1 MSIELQVSKLSWMR
15 FLPQIYQVSSDE
27 NNAFLQNLLW
37 IFQQIHDSVRTQIDD
52 VHTLFRPA
60 DAPAEFLPWLAG
72 WIALQLEDD
81 WPDEKKRRWMRAAPA
96 LYHIRGTRKA
106 LELLLEI
113 YIGVRPRILE
123 NEWPQGAFRVEV
135 SSVIG
140 ESSTI
145 LPPMNLTNCFVV
157 ELPLEAKSVSD
168 EQIIRIHRVIQAEKP
183 AHTTYFLRFEA
194 QEEVDDWGP
203 FMTIG
208 DDQVGAAH
216 RRKAVGDDDGGAPG
230 HQGVERVAPPRS
242 GFAGPTGAVKTKLT
256 PPLCAHRLRTL
267 SASSRPTSSMSR
279 ACWKRAHVVV
289 ASAQSAA
296 PRRRRSMQRRW
307 RT

>member
-1 MSIELQVSKLSWMR
+1 MNEAARGGRGIGKRPRKLVVPDVGGLALADAQIVLAQAGFAPGIPRYTTSYEPENTVVGQQPGRGLLVDSSTAIELQVSKLSWMR

-37 IFQQIHDSVRTQIDD
+37 IFQQIHDSVRTRIDD
-52 VHTLFRPA
+52 VHLLFRPA

-145 LPPMNLTNCFVV
+145 LPPMNLNNCFVV
-157 ELPLEAKSVSD
+157 ELPLEAKNVSD

-194 QEEVDDWGP
+194 QEAVDDWGP

-208 DDQVGAAH
+208 DDQVGAA
-216 RRKAVGDDDGGAPG
+216 
-230 HQGVERVAPPRS
+230 
-242 GFAGPTGAVKTKLT
+242 
-256 PPLCAHRLRTL
+256 
-267 SASSRPTSSMSR
+267 
-279 ACWKRAHVVV
+279 
-289 ASAQSAA
+289 
-296 PRRRRSMQRRW
+296 
-307 RT
+307 